1 MPLTQNPQDSRRL
14 GLYMALAQVGTEMVV
29 PAVLG
34 LILDFN
40 LDWTPWGLLVGVV
53 LGLVGGF
60 YHMIAILKQLKQRD
74 E

>member
-1 MPLTQNPQDSRRL
+1 MTQDPQDPRRL

-29 PAVLG
+29 PTVVG
-34 LILDFN
+34 LILDLNFG
-40 LDWTPWGLLVGVV
+40 WTPWGLLVGVV

-60 YHMIAILKQLKQRD
+60 YHMIAILKRLNQRD

>member
-1 MPLTQNPQDSRRL
+1 MAQDPQDSRRL
-14 GLYMALAQVGTEMVV
+14 GLYLALAQVGTEMVV

-34 LILDFN
+34 LILDLN
-40 LDWTPWGLLVGVV
+40 LGWTPWGLVVGVV

-60 YHMIAILKQLKQRD
+60 YHMLAILKQLKQRD